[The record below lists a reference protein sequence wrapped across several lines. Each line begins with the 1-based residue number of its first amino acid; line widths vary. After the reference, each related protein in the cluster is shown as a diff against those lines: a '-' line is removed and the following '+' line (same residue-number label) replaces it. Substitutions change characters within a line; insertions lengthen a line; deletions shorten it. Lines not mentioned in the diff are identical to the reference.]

1 MSYGMFSICFS
12 TPDKIQGTVGVP
24 REKISLS
31 VNIVKAEKLRERN
44 TKNSKRRV
52 LVVFQLVCS
61 SILKYIFFRPYT
73 GTRLDKLLVAFAI
86 KPEQGISTSSAT

>member
-1 MSYGMFSICFS
+1 MFSICFS

-31 VNIVKAEKLRERN
+31 IVKAEKLRERN

-73 GTRLDKLLVAFAI
+73 GTRLDKLLVAFSI

>member
-1 MSYGMFSICFS
+1 MFSICFS

-31 VNIVKAEKLRERN
+31 IVKAEKLRERN